1 MKSADMMLKGDANGG
16 SLDFQIRDG
25 QLWRRMQLFQN
36 PKVGMYL
43 HVYIICFQVYIYIY
57 MQLPESESRY
67 VFAYIY
73 LICIQVYIYMFL
85 KYIYI
90 YTKDR
95 SQT

>member
-25 QLWRRMQLFQN
+25 ELWRRMQLFQN

-57 MQLPESESRY
+57 MQLFQNLKVDMYLHIYISY
-67 VFAYIY
+67 VFK
-73 LICIQVYIYMFL
+73 F
-85 KYIYI
+85 I
-90 YTKDR
+90 YTCF
-95 SQT
+95 

>member
-16 SLDFQIRDG
+16 SLDFQNRDG
-25 QLWRRMQLFQN
+25 QLWRRMQLLQN
-36 PKVGMYL
+36 PKVGVYL